1 MGYWDPLDE
10 NKKFWIMK
18 IDSRVENLIEKGS
31 GEQIIEISDL
41 TISEA
46 IDYKHQIQ
54 DELLRLSEMVERLK
68 SLEYLLSNAVRDGKR
83 NA

>member
-1 MGYWDPLDE
+1 MGYWGPIDD

-18 IDSRVENLIEKGS
+18 IDSGVKALIEKGS

-41 TISEA
+41 TISKA

-54 DELLRLSEMVERLK
+54 DEILRLSAMVDRLK

>member
-1 MGYWDPLDE
+1 MGYWGPLDE

-18 IDSRVENLIEKGS
+18 IDSRVEDLIKKGS
-31 GEQIIEISDL
+31 EGQIIEISDL

>member
-1 MGYWDPLDE
+1 MGYWGPLEE

-18 IDSRVENLIEKGS
+18 IDSGVKDLIEKGS

>member
-1 MGYWDPLDE
+1 MGYWGPLDE
-10 NKKFWIMK
+10 NKEFWIMK
-18 IDSRVENLIEKGS
+18 IDSGVKDLIEKGS
-31 GEQIIEISDL
+31 GKQIIEISDL

-54 DELLRLSEMVERLK
+54 DELLRLSELVERLK

>member
-1 MGYWDPLDE
+1 MGYWGPIDD

-18 IDSRVENLIEKGS
+18 IDSGVEDLIEKGS
-31 GEQIIEISDL
+31 GGQIIEIRNL
-41 TISEA
+41 TISKA

-68 SLEYLLSNAVRDGKR
+68 SLEYLLNNAVRDGKR

>member
-1 MGYWDPLDE
+1 MGYWGPIDD

-18 IDSRVENLIEKGS
+18 IDSGVKGLIEKGS

>member
-1 MGYWDPLDE
+1 MGYWGPIDE

-18 IDSRVENLIEKGS
+18 IDSGVEDLIEKGS

-68 SLEYLLSNAVRDGKR
+68 SLEYLLNNAVRDGKR

>member
-1 MGYWDPLDE
+1 MGYWGPIDD

-18 IDSRVENLIEKGS
+18 IDSGVKGLIEKGS

-68 SLEYLLSNAVRDGKR
+68 SLEYLLNNAVRDGKR

>member
-1 MGYWDPLDE
+1 MGYWGPLDE

-18 IDSRVENLIEKGS
+18 IDSGVEDLIEKGS
-31 GEQIIEISDL
+31 EGQIIEISDL

-68 SLEYLLSNAVRDGKR
+68 SLEYLLNNAVRDGKR

>member
-1 MGYWDPLDE
+1 MGYWGPIDD

-18 IDSRVENLIEKGS
+18 IDSGVKGLIEKGS

-68 SLEYLLSNAVRDGKR
+68 SLECLLNNAVRDGKR

>member
-1 MGYWDPLDE
+1 MGYWGPIDE

-18 IDSRVENLIEKGS
+18 IDSGVKGLIEKGS

-68 SLEYLLSNAVRDGKR
+68 SLEYLLGNAVRDGKR

>member
-1 MGYWDPLDE
+1 MGYWGPLDE

-18 IDSRVENLIEKGS
+18 IDSGVKDLIEKGS

-83 NA
+83 NG

>member
-1 MGYWDPLDE
+1 MGYWGPLDE

-18 IDSRVENLIEKGS
+18 IDSRVEDLIEKGS
-31 GEQIIEISDL
+31 EGQIIEISDL